1 MKVKCAIHRWKNILI
16 LSVSNWLRITVLMRL
31 CFAGLKSEKCVI
43 PGWLNFMYIL
53 IHINAGTGF
62 LHQGQSGAD
71 MWEKIHWKENDV
83 LQKNLVPAALIC
95 AGQKDIIIKTIL
107 ILPENLVSL
116 IYIQQKEEWTF
127 PKMAHWKLDESVLRN
142 VSTPDGWNDAFLLHH
157 FLFLFLTGS
166 SQRPQTTQ

>member
-1 MKVKCAIHRWKNILI
+1 MCHTQVKEYSHLECEQLIADNRPDEVMLRWSEIRK
-16 LSVSNWLRITVLMRL
+16 MRD
-31 CFAGLKSEKCVI
+31 S
-43 PGWLNFMYIL
+43 GWLNFMYIL

-142 VSTPDGWNDAFLLHH
+142 VSTPDGWNDAFYCTTFFFYSLLALHKGPR
-157 FLFLFLTGS
+157 L
-166 SQRPQTTQ
+166 PNN

>member
-62 LHQGQSGAD
+62 LHQGQCGAG

-83 LQKNLVPAALIC
+83 LQK
-95 AGQKDIIIKTIL
+95 
-107 ILPENLVSL
+107 NLVSL

-127 PKMAHWKLDESVLRN
+127 PKMAHWKLDELVLRN
-142 VSTPDGWNDAFLLHH
+142 VSTPDGWNDAFLL
-157 FLFLFLTGS
+157 
-166 SQRPQTTQ
+166 TTFFFYSLLALHKGPRLPNN